1 MNIVFSREFKKEFYY
16 VKNRVVRGGRLIKK
30 KCGIISFAASVF
42 SGFLAVSAPA
52 MAANCSGDNCYFDDL
67 SPANYNANG
76 GQYGPKTVITNS
88 GNINVTG
95 MERLGSY
102 GGYSLWQHSL
112 LELVNNGT
120 AVITNGIDIKS
131 EKNIIFGSQ
140 TLGQQYYDQD
150 LGRNNTVNV
159 FDNAN
164 IFDLP
169 ALSTINNYRED
180 TMWIN
185 AYGPDLNLGSG
196 YFNSTFAVADGNGA
210 GLTFTG
216 DISVRGQGVANF
228 GDVVGVKQSTFFEA
242 KNGGNITV
250 PSGTHL
256 KILMLD
262 NHVVPARGD
271 ANTRFPFERKIQ
283 RYAGTFTPTTT
294 VGGREKIFAQQSVYD
309 LASLKAYNNYLQS
322 LISTNQLGDNKDE
335 VQKNYD
341 KLFSAAYQNVP
352 VEGYQ
357 THFFHPNMG
366 YVDDNSYYAQPNYGR
381 ALLGASGAN
390 SKILIGSGASIVAA
404 GNDYAIVVRD
414 GASVD
419 NYGMIENDYISGVG
433 VSNGAVF
440 NNHGNINVSSTW
452 SNPSIE
458 VIGEKANFINHQD
471 GVIREGF
478 NKDRQIANTLRNTS
492 VLGGGSF
499 TNNGLIN
506 FAFTQANPIFNNPV
520 AAISVGN
527 GRVENNGM
535 IYFGRDVN
543 ASGSDQTKDTPF
555 YTGGYVI
562 GSGSFEKPYN
572 LGIPAAFPEYLGK
585 DLLGSSEILN
595 TGNIVIG
602 SQTQDMSA
610 IKVLDAENPAFV
622 TNSGNITILSALNG
636 SPLASYGIRS
646 ENHNAQ
652 SVVKNTGTINLEG
665 LNNYGLAA
673 ANGAVVENAGI
684 INVHSSGARKGLNNI
699 GLLAE
704 GDNSRVVNN
713 GTINLNGIGAI
724 GAYAKDGG
732 NVRVNKTGSVA
743 FDGLSDYQI
752 GYLVS
757 GTNANI
763 DIDSRMVDVSSPLS
777 TGVRVQGGAN
787 FVNNNTTL
795 KVSGAGST
803 GYYVSGNGKT
813 LDNPNFYLDHVD
825 VTSVADN
832 GTAFVV
838 EGGGNAVVGADTT
851 MTLSGA
857 NSRGVVVD
865 GYAYDFDGSRMTTT
879 PVSTR
884 MKTSAKIDA
893 REASVG
899 YDIKNEGR
907 LEMEKGSLN
916 LGTGTAVKLSNGGH
930 LAVSDAASIDSNGIG
945 VDVSGAG
952 STIQLADKS
961 YIKSTGTAGVYMH
974 DGASFT
980 MSGDAN
986 IYATNGANGVVLGNG
1001 ADSMKFVA
1009 GDTGRI
1015 IVTGGGRGIENA
1027 AEVENF
1033 GLENARV
1040 SVAAGQ
1046 DGKSIGIRT
1055 GVSLR
1060 QKNSGD
1066 IVVDG
1071 DNAIGLLFADN
1082 KLNKTSGS
1090 MDMRDSADLVFNVRG
1105 RGSNGIVAN
1114 TAAAEIYTGA
1124 SVNVLSDD
1132 GGAALVVAGDTR
1144 KVHQS
1149 GNLKSN
1155 SAVDLLALSE
1165 NVSYLE
1171 NSGTLQSKRDVL
1183 NRRQDGFSF
1192 VNTTDELGHSGN
1204 VSGGVNIAGTGNYI
1218 ENSGNAEMGD
1228 IAVSGRNTTVRLA
1241 DNSRIGTI
1249 YAQNSI
1255 DNSINVD
1262 HFNGTVGGLVG
1273 GMGVDNVNLRSSRY
1287 IVTNGAAFDNIERVN
1302 VDDGSDFVLNRVVR
1316 LGNNADDVAGT
1327 GIYVNGGSVSVDVAD
1342 DYFFAN
1348 RLFGNGKMNVSTAG
1362 HTFTFTHNVG
1372 TAFAGDITF
1381 KNSRFDLSDQTAAN
1395 NEVVANSTLIA
1406 GEGAHITA
1414 RDGLHNLKGLTF
1426 AGGTVDVGAIRPDR
1440 DAYHSEGYF
1449 AVDKIDTRLGGTLV
1463 AGLASVIDAD
1473 SHKDKYP
1480 NSLNIL
1486 EQDENET
1493 LATIATANEVV
1504 GSGMEVGLG
1513 GNGDNKLGDAYDTR
1527 SDLTQAGDVVAA
1539 ADYGYRFINHSGDQK
1554 GLFLG
1559 YGLKKVT
1566 INDGKT
1572 LVLAKDF
1579 DAQKDN
1585 DLSAKVSGNGT
1596 LQIGRGDEKFNNYV
1610 TLSNSQN
1617 DISGRINVATNN
1629 TLGMKNDNVLGN
1641 TAGLTLAN
1649 DATFLANGF
1658 NQANA
1663 GHLIM
1668 NDGSR
1673 FVLGTANDVDK
1684 NGGHFTFT
1692 GADVTNGTIYA
1703 SGGKMDFNGSVN
1715 ANGAKWQFDRAS
1727 VAFNG
1732 ILNDT
1737 NGVVAMKNGNI
1748 VFADNSKAH
1757 LIGTKL
1763 DGNGHIEA
1771 SGDVFIKSKNNDFA
1785 GGVTVTKNGK
1795 MLVGDVAALGS
1806 AVIDN
1811 AGIFGFNFDE
1821 TGRGGIFHNQL
1832 VGNGTIAAY
1841 STVNDF
1847 TTVTMASDNRAF
1859 KGNWDIHDN
1868 VRIAV
1873 DGVDKIGSGSVKLNG
1888 SGTLAAF
1895 VAHDWDFTTTIGGN
1909 GVLEKA
1915 GKGRLRV
1922 AGDNLGGF
1930 AGTARILDG
1939 DLLLNG
1945 IAKNTDFVVA
1955 GGRLTG
1961 TGNAGSVTVE
1971 NGGVFKPGPT
1981 DAAYYGTFAVSKDL
1995 TFKDGSTY
2003 AVAIKDFADP
2013 DQFDMR
2019 HNNPLEAGVVNV
2031 YGKTTISNNS
2041 VIDVT
2046 RPENKYKAGQE
2057 WRVIHSVGGIN
2068 GRFGSIEHD
2077 DVPFIDMGQ
2086 KVVNNDLYLWMTRNS
2101 TKFCDVGGLTHNQC
2115 ATGNGL
2121 DSHPG
2126 GSDLDLALGG
2136 LSTAETGDAL
2146 DNLSGEAFAS
2156 NMAVMANDASLLR
2169 SAIFDR
2175 FNGFDDYENDL
2186 DNNWWGHAV
2195 GSNTKFSGHNVA
2207 DIKRD
2212 LAGFVT
2218 GIDGEVADGTVLGI
2232 MGGWWNT
2239 SADINERR
2247 NTNIDGNYG
2256 HVGIYGHKYW
2266 NNFMLTGGATASF
2279 GDMDS
2284 VRRVNITG
2292 KHSIGYRDHL
2302 EGDFNTQTYQLFG
2315 SIAYNYMATDNL
2327 SLQPFADMA
2336 IVRVKQGSFTEN
2348 GKDAALTIDDTGN
2361 TTLFTTLGVGGRY
2374 DLSSFWS
2381 WRPVDLYGS
2390 VGYRFAGMD
2399 TSTSVKARFAG
2410 GDYYRLKGVDID
2422 DTAVVN
2428 LGGRLKYSDD
2438 TDFSLQYEGSYS
2450 DSSRE
2455 NTLKINFNH
2464 KF

>member
-1 MNIVFSREFKKEFYY
+1 MNIVFLREFKKEFYY

-42 SGFLAVSAPA
+42 SGFLAVSMPA
-52 MAANCSGDNCYFDDL
+52 MAASCSGDNCYFDDL
-67 SPANYNANG
+67 SPANYNQNG
-76 GQYGPKTVITNS
+76 GQYGPKTLVTNS
-88 GNINVTG
+88 GNINITG
-95 MERLGSY
+95 IDSLGTF
-102 GGYSLWQHSL
+102 GGYSLL
-112 LELVNNGT
+112 IRPLADLVDNGH
-120 AVITNGIDIKS
+120 AVITNGINIKN

-140 TLGQQYYDQD
+140 THGQQYYDQE

-164 IFDLP
+164 IFDM
-169 ALSTINNYRED
+169 AAFSTANNYRDD
-180 TMWIN
+180 TAW
-185 AYGPDLNLGSG
+185 AAEYGPDAMLGSG
-196 YFNSTFAVADGNGA
+196 YFNSTLAVADGKDA
-210 GLTFTG
+210 KLTFAGNMGLRGGTIVGYDG
-216 DISVRGQGVANF
+216 DT
-228 GDVVGVKQSTFFEA
+228 VGVKQTNFFEA

-250 PSGTHL
+250 STGSQL
-256 KILMLD
+256 GIYMLD
-262 NHVVPARGD
+262 NHVVANRGD
-271 ANTRFPFERKIQ
+271 YTTKFPFERKVQ
-283 RYAGTFTPTTT
+283 RYAGTFTPTAT

-322 LISTNQLGDNKDE
+322 LISTNQLGDNQDE

-341 KLFSAAYQNVP
+341 KLFAAAYQNVP

-357 THFFHPNMG
+357 TNYFHQGMG
-366 YVDDNSYYAQPNYGR
+366 YVDDNSYYAQQNYR
-381 ALLGASGAN
+381 RSLLTASGLN
-390 SKILIGSGASIVAA
+390 SNITVESGATVVA
-404 GNDYAIVVRD
+404 GGHDYAIVVEN
-414 GASVD
+414 GASANNFGTIVN
-419 NYGMIENDYISGVG
+419 NYIGGVAVG
-433 VSNGAVF
+433 NAATFSNS
-440 NNHGNINVSSTW
+440 GNINVSSTW
-452 SNPSIE
+452 GIPSIE
-458 VIGEKANFINHQD
+458 VSGENASFVNQQD
-471 GVIREGF
+471 GVIRENYNF
-478 NKDRQIANTLRNTS
+478 NRQIATVMRS
-492 VLGGGSF
+492 VSVSGGASF
-499 TNNGLIN
+499 SNEGLIN
-506 FAFTQANPIFNNPV
+506 FDFSEANPLFKNPV
-520 AAISVGN
+520 NAISVEN
-527 GRVENNGM
+527 GSFANSGM
-535 IYFGRDVN
+535 IYFGRDWN
-543 ASGSDQTKDTPF
+543 ATGDDKTKDKTF
-555 YTGGYVI
+555 YSGGYVI
-562 GSGSFEKPYN
+562 GSIPSNNVVGSPEAFPDYKNKGGPVSIVNTGDIIVGSF
-572 LGIPAAFPEYLGK
+572 
-585 DLLGSSEILN
+585 
-595 TGNIVIG
+595 
-602 SQTQDMSA
+602 TQDMSA

-622 TNSGNITILSALNG
+622 TNSGNITIRSALNG
-636 SPLASYGIRS
+636 SPLESYGIRS

-673 ANGAVVENAGI
+673 ANGAAVENAGI

-757 GTNANI
+757 GTNASI

-865 GYAYDFDGSRMTTT
+865 GYAYDFDGSRTTTT
-879 PVSTR
+879 PVSTV

-1033 GLENARV
+1033 GLENARMSV
-1040 SVAAGQ
+1040 SAGQ

-1105 RGSNGIVAN
+1105 KGSNGIVAN

-1218 ENSGNAEMGD
+1218 ENSGNAKMGD
-1228 IAVSGRNTTVRLA
+1228 IAISGRNTTVRLA

-1273 GMGVDNVNLRSSRY
+1273 GLGVDNVNLRSSRY

-1342 DYFFAN
+1342 DYFFNN

-1406 GEGAHITA
+1406 GEGAYITA

-1440 DAYHSEGYF
+1440 DAFHSEGYF

-1504 GSGMEVGLG
+1504 GSGMEIGLG
-1513 GNGDNKLGDAYDTR
+1513 GDGNNKLGDAYDTR
-1527 SDLTQAGDVVAA
+1527 SDLTQAGDVVAS

-1572 LVLAKDF
+1572 LVLAKDS

-1737 NGVVAMKNGNI
+1737 NGVVAMKNGNV

-1757 LIGTKL
+1757 LLGTKL
-1763 DGNGHIEA
+1763 AGNGHIEA
-1771 SGDVFIKSKNNDFA
+1771 SGDVFIKAKNNDFA
-1785 GGVTVTKNGK
+1785 GNVTVTKNGK

-1806 AVIDN
+1806 AGIDN
-1811 AGIFGFNFDE
+1811 SGVFGFNFDE
-1821 TGRGGIFHNQL
+1821 TGRGGIFRNQL

-1847 TTVTMASDNRAF
+1847 TTVTIASDNRAF

-1909 GVLEKA
+1909 GVLEKN
-1915 GKGRLRV
+1915 GKGRLTV

-1945 IAKNTDFVVA
+1945 VAKNTDFVVA

-2019 HNNPLEAGVVNV
+2019 QNNPLEAGVVNV

-2046 RPENKYKAGQE
+2046 RPENKYKAGME

-2077 DVPFIDMGQ
+2077 DVPFLDMGQ

-2410 GDYYRLKGVDID
+2410 GDYYRLNGVDID

-2428 LGGRLKYSDD
+2428 IGGRLKYSDD

-2455 NTLKINFNH
+2455 NTLKVNFNH

>member
-1 MNIVFSREFKKEFYY
+1 MNIVFLREFKKEFYY

-52 MAANCSGDNCYFDDL
+52 MAASCSGNNCFFDDFG
-67 SPANYNANG
+67 PENYNAIDGN
-76 GQYGPKTVITNS
+76 YGPKTVVTNGHINITGAS
-88 GNINVTG
+88 DMGN
-95 MERLGSY
+95 Y
-102 GGYSLWQHSL
+102 GGYTIFGYSL
-112 LELVNNGT
+112 LELVDKGY
-120 AVITNGIDIKS
+120 AVITDGPDIHN
-131 EKNIIFGSQ
+131 EKNIIFGTA
-140 TLGQQYYDQD
+140 TLGQQYYDQE
-150 LGRNNTVNV
+150 LGRNNTIKVYDNNNL
-159 FDNAN
+159 FDMAAFSNN
-164 IFDLP
+164 NSYRTDTRYFD
-169 ALSTINNYRED
+169 
-180 TMWIN
+180 
-185 AYGPDLNLGSG
+185 AYGPDGANFGTG
-196 YFNSTFAVADGNGA
+196 YLHSTLAVADGQDA
-210 GLTFTG
+210 RLTFSKN
-216 DISVRGQGVANF
+216 ISLKGAKYQGYPTF
-228 GDVVGVKQSTFFEA
+228 GVKQTNFFEA
-242 KNGGNITV
+242 RNGGRI
-250 PSGTHL
+250 
-256 KILMLD
+256 
-262 NHVVPARGD
+262 VVPGGVNVVAQISPNHTAYARGD
-271 ANTRFPFERKIQ
+271 YKTGFPFERAVQ
-283 RYAGTFTPTTT
+283 RYAGDFTPVIT
-294 VGGREKIFAQQSVYD
+294 VAGKEKVLAKQSVYD
-309 LASLKAYNNYLQS
+309 IASLKAYNSYLQS
-322 LISTNQLGDNKDE
+322 LVSNNQLGDNQEE

-341 KLFSAAYQNVP
+341 KLFAAAYENIP
-352 VEGYQ
+352 VKGYQ
-357 THFFHPNMG
+357 THFFQPGMG
-366 YVDDNSYYAQPNYGR
+366 YVDDNNYYAQLTGNRTMLAAFGANSSIVVEAGATVDADGDVYGVGLHDGAVGENYGTIRNQYERGVGVFSGSTFSNYGLIDARSTWETPTIEVNGANSIFVNETNGTIVDGFNNNTRVTSALSNIVVTDGGAFKNKGLINYAFYQADPLVKNVLQSIAIQNGSFENSGMIYLGR
-381 ALLGASGAN
+381 ALDA
-390 SKILIGSGASIVAA
+390 
-404 GNDYAIVVRD
+404 
-414 GASVD
+414 
-419 NYGMIENDYISGVG
+419 
-433 VSNGAVF
+433 
-440 NNHGNINVSSTW
+440 T
-452 SNPSIE
+452 
-458 VIGEKANFINHQD
+458 
-471 GVIREGF
+471 GF
-478 NKDRQIANTLRNTS
+478 DK
-492 VLGGGSF
+492 
-499 TNNGLIN
+499 
-506 FAFTQANPIFNNPV
+506 
-520 AAISVGN
+520 
-527 GRVENNGM
+527 
-535 IYFGRDVN
+535 
-543 ASGSDQTKDTPF
+543 TKDVPF
-555 YTGGYVI
+555 YTGGYLI
-562 GSGSFEKPYN
+562 GSHGKNVGTPSVDGVKNPSGSVT
-572 LGIPAAFPEYLGK
+572 IV
-585 DLLGSSEILN
+585 N
-595 TGNIVIG
+595 TGDIMIG
-602 SQTQDMSA
+602 SLTQDVSA
-610 IKVLDAENPAFV
+610 IKAFDAEDPVFI
-622 TNSGNITILSALNG
+622 TNAGNITMRSALNG

-646 ENHNAQ
+646 ENHNSQ

-673 ANGAVVENAGI
+673 ANGAAVENAGV

-713 GTINLNGIGAI
+713 GTINLNGVGAI

-732 NVRVNKTGSVA
+732 NVRVSKTGSVL
-743 FDGLSDYQI
+743 FDGKSNYQT

-795 KVSGAGST
+795 KVTGAGST

-813 LDNPNFYLDHVD
+813 LDNPNFALDHVD

-879 PVSTR
+879 PVSTV

-1060 QKNSGD
+1060 QKNSGN

-1105 RGSNGIVAN
+1105 KGSNGIVAN

-1155 SAVDLLALSE
+1155 SAVDLLDLSE

-1171 NSGTLQSKRDVL
+1171 NSGTLQSTRDVL

-1204 VSGGVNIAGTGNYI
+1204 VSGGVNIAGNGNYI

-1273 GMGVDNVNLRSSRY
+1273 GLGVDNVNLRSSRY

-1302 VDDGSDFVLNRVVR
+1302 VDDGSDFVLNRGVR

-1342 DYFFAN
+1342 DYFFNN
-1348 RLFGNGKMNVSTAG
+1348 RLFGNGKMNISTAG

-1493 LATIATANEVV
+1493 LATIATANEFV
-1504 GSGMEVGLG
+1504 GSGMEIGLG

-1527 SDLTQAGDVVAA
+1527 SDLTQAGDVVAS

-1572 LVLAKDF
+1572 LVLAKDS

-1596 LQIGRGDEKFNNYV
+1596 LQIGRGDEKFNNYI

-1617 DISGRINVATNN
+1617 DIRGRINVATNN

-1684 NGGHFTFT
+1684 NGGHFTFS

-1703 SGGKMDFNGSVN
+1703 SGGKMDFNGPVN
-1715 ANGAKWQFDRAS
+1715 ANDAKWQFDRAS

-1748 VFADNSKAH
+1748 VFGDNSKAR
-1757 LIGTKL
+1757 LLGTKL
-1763 DGNGHIEA
+1763 AGNGHIEA
-1771 SGDVFIKSKNNDFA
+1771 SGDVFIKAKNNDFA
-1785 GGVTVTKNGK
+1785 GNGTVTKNGK

-1811 AGIFGFNFDE
+1811 AGVFGFNFDE
-1821 TGRGGIFHNQL
+1821 TGRGGIFRNQL

-1847 TTVTMASDNRAF
+1847 TTVTIASDNRAL

-1915 GKGRLRV
+1915 GNGRLTV

-1945 IAKNTDFVVA
+1945 VAKNTDFVVA

-2019 HNNPLEAGVVNV
+2019 QNNPLEAGVVNV

-2046 RPENKYKAGQE
+2046 RPENIYKAGME

-2077 DVPFIDMGQ
+2077 DVPFLDMGQ

-2381 WRPVDLYGS
+2381 WRPVDLFGS

-2455 NTLKINFNH
+2455 NTLKIKFNH

>member
-1 MNIVFSREFKKEFYY
+1 MNIVFSREFKKQFYY

-42 SGFLAVSAPA
+42 SGFLAVSMPA

-67 SPANYNANG
+67 SPANYNENG
-76 GQYGPKTVITNS
+76 GQYGPKTLVTNNGINITGIDS
-88 GNINVTG
+88 
-95 MERLGSY
+95 LGTY
-102 GGYSLWQHSL
+102 GGYSLL
-112 LELVNNGT
+112 IRPLADLVDNGH
-120 AVITNGIDIKS
+120 AVITNGINIKN

-140 TLGQQYYDQD
+140 THGQQYYDQE

-164 IFDLP
+164 IFDM
-169 ALSTINNYRED
+169 AAFSTANNYRED
-180 TMWIN
+180 TAWV
-185 AYGPDLNLGSG
+185 AEFGPDAMLGSG
-196 YFNSTFAVADGNGA
+196 YFNSTLAVADGKDA
-210 GLTFTG
+210 KLTFAG
-216 DISVRGQGVANF
+216 SMGLRGRDIIGFGQA
-228 GDVVGVKQSTFFEA
+228 VGVKQTNFFEA

-250 PSGTHL
+250 PTGSQLG
-256 KILMLD
+256 IFMLD
-262 NHVVPARGD
+262 NHVVGNRGD
-271 ANTRFPFERKIQ
+271 YTTKFPFERKVQ
-283 RYAGTFTPTTT
+283 RYAGDFTPTA
-294 VGGREKIFAQQSVYD
+294 VVHGVEKTFARQSVYD
-309 LASLKAYNNYLQS
+309 LGSLKAYNNYLQS
-322 LISTNQLGDNKDE
+322 LISTNQLGDNQEE
-335 VQKNYD
+335 VQNNYN
-341 KLFSAAYQNVP
+341 KLFSAAYQNVT

-357 THFFHPNMG
+357 KNYFQQGMG
-366 YVDDNSYYAQPNYGR
+366 YVDDNSYYAQQNYR
-381 ALLGASGAN
+381 RSLLTASGLN
-390 SKILIGSGASIVAA
+390 SNITVESGATVVA
-404 GNDYAIVVRD
+404 GGHDYAIVVEN
-414 GASVD
+414 GASANNFGTIVN
-419 NYGMIENDYISGVG
+419 NYIGGV
-433 VSNGAVF
+433 AVGNAAMF
-440 NNHGNINVSSTW
+440 ANSGNINVSSTW
-452 SNPSIE
+452 GIPSIE
-458 VIGEKANFINHQD
+458 VSGENASFVNQQA
-471 GVIREGF
+471 GVIREDY
-478 NKDRQIANTLRNTS
+478 NANRQIATVMRS
-492 VLGGGSF
+492 VSVSGGASF
-499 TNNGLIN
+499 SNEGLIN
-506 FAFTQANPIFNNPV
+506 FDFSEANPLFKNPV
-520 AAISVGN
+520 NAISVEN
-527 GRVENNGM
+527 GSFANSGM
-535 IYFGRDVN
+535 IYFGRDLN
-543 ASGSDQTKDTPF
+543 ATGDDRTKDKTF

-562 GSGSFEKPYN
+562 GSIPSNNVVGSPEAFPDYKNKGGPVTIVNTGDIIVGSF
-572 LGIPAAFPEYLGK
+572 
-585 DLLGSSEILN
+585 
-595 TGNIVIG
+595 
-602 SQTQDMSA
+602 TQDMSA

-622 TNSGNITILSALNG
+622 TNSGNITIRSALNG
-636 SPLASYGIRS
+636 SPLESYGIRS

-673 ANGAVVENAGI
+673 ANGAAVENAGV

-713 GTINLNGIGAI
+713 GTINLNGVGAI

-732 NVRVNKTGSVA
+732 NVRVSKTGSVS
-743 FDGLSDYQI
+743 FDGTSNYQT

-795 KVSGAGST
+795 KVTGAGST

-1033 GLENARV
+1033 GLENARMSV
-1040 SVAAGQ
+1040 SAGQ

-1060 QKNSGD
+1060 QKNSGN

-1082 KLNKTSGS
+1082 KLDKTSGS

-1105 RGSNGIVAN
+1105 KGSNGIVAN

-1124 SVNVLSDD
+1124 SVNVVSSD

-1171 NSGTLQSKRDVL
+1171 NTGTLQSTRDVL

-1473 SHKDKYP
+1473 SHKYKYP

-1527 SDLTQAGDVVAA
+1527 SDLTQAGDVVAS

-1572 LVLAKDF
+1572 LVLAKDSA
-1579 DAQKDN
+1579 AQKDN

-1684 NGGHFTFT
+1684 NGGHFTFS

-1703 SGGKMDFNGSVN
+1703 SGGNMDFNGSVN

-1806 AVIDN
+1806 AVIEN

-1847 TTVTMASDNRAF
+1847 TSVTMASDNRGF

-1873 DGVDKIGSGSVKLNG
+1873 DSVDKIGSGSVKLNG
-1888 SGTLAAF
+1888 SGTLTAF

-1915 GKGRLRV
+1915 GNGRLTV

-1945 IAKNTDFVVA
+1945 IAKNTNFVVA

-2077 DVPFIDMGQ
+2077 DVPFLDMGQ
-2086 KVVNNDLYLWMTRNS
+2086 KVVDNDLYLWMTRNS

-2175 FNGFDDYENDL
+2175 FNGSDYENDL

-2218 GIDGEVADGTVLGI
+2218 GVDGEVADGTVLGI

-2239 SADINERR
+2239 SADVNERR
-2247 NTNIDGNYG
+2247 DTNIDGNYG
-2256 HVGIYGHKYW
+2256 HVGIYGHKNW
-2266 NNFMLTGGATASF
+2266 NNFMLTGGVTASF

-2428 LGGRLKYSDD
+2428 IGGRLKYSDD

>member
-1 MNIVFSREFKKEFYY
+1 MNIVFSREFKKQFYY

-42 SGFLAVSAPA
+42 SGFLAVSSPA

-67 SPANYNANG
+67 SPANYNQNG

-95 MERLGSY
+95 MERLGAY
-102 GGYSLWQHSL
+102 GGYSLSPYSL

-140 TLGQQYYDQD
+140 TLGQQYYDQE

-164 IFDLP
+164 IFDM
-169 ALSTINNYRED
+169 AAFSTVNNYRDD
-180 TMWIN
+180 TGWLD
-185 AYGPDLNLGSG
+185 AFAPDLNLGSG
-196 YFNSTFAVADGNGA
+196 YFKSTLAVADGKDA
-210 GLTFTG
+210 KLTFSG
-216 DISVRGQGVANF
+216 SMGLRGSTVVDYGET
-228 GDVVGVKQSTFFEA
+228 VGVKQTNFFEA
-242 KNGGNITV
+242 KNGGNIRV
-250 PSGTHL
+250 SAGSQL
-256 KILMLD
+256 GIFMFD
-262 NHVVPARGD
+262 NHWVAKRGD
-271 ANTRFPFERKIQ
+271 YTTKFPFERKVQ
-283 RYAGTFTPTTT
+283 RYAGDFTPTA
-294 VGGREKIFAQQSVYD
+294 VVHGVEKTFAQQSVYD
-309 LASLKAYNNYLQS
+309 LSSLKAYNNYLQS
-322 LISTNQLGDNKDE
+322 LISTNQLGDNQDE
-335 VQKNYD
+335 VQNNYN
-341 KLFSAAYQNVP
+341 KLFSAAYQNVA
-352 VEGYQ
+352 VDGYQ
-357 THFFHPNMG
+357 TNYFKKGMG
-366 YVDDNSYYAQPNYGR
+366 YVDDNSYYAQPNYR
-381 ALLGASGAN
+381 RSLFTASGHN
-390 SKILIGSGASIVAA
+390 SNITVESGATVIA
-404 GNDYAIVVRD
+404 GGHDYAIVVEN
-414 GASVD
+414 GASANNFGTIVN
-419 NYGMIENDYISGVG
+419 NYIGGV
-433 VSNGAVF
+433 AVGNAAMF
-440 NNHGNINVSSTW
+440 ANAGNINVASTW
-452 SNPSIE
+452 GIPSIE
-458 VIGEKANFINHQD
+458 VSGENASFVNQSS
-471 GVIREGF
+471 GVIRESY
-478 NKDRQIANTLRNTS
+478 NSNRQITTLMRS
-492 VLGGGSF
+492 VSVSGGASF
-499 TNNGLIN
+499 SNEGLIN
-506 FAFTQANPIFNNPV
+506 FDFLEANPLFKNPV
-520 AAISVGN
+520 NAISVEN
-527 GRVENNGM
+527 GSFANSGM
-535 IYFGRDVN
+535 IYFGRDLN
-543 ASGSDQTKDTPF
+543 ATGDDRTKDKTF

-562 GSGSFEKPYN
+562 GSIPSNDVVGSPEAFPDYKNKGGPVTIVNTGDIIVGSF
-572 LGIPAAFPEYLGK
+572 
-585 DLLGSSEILN
+585 
-595 TGNIVIG
+595 
-602 SQTQDMSA
+602 TQDMSA

-622 TNSGNITILSALNG
+622 TNSGNITIRSALNG
-636 SPLASYGIRS
+636 SPLESYGIRS

-673 ANGAVVENAGI
+673 ANGAAVENAGI

-757 GTNANI
+757 GTNASI

-813 LDNPNFYLDHVD
+813 LDNPNFQLDHVD

-832 GTAFVV
+832 GTAFIV

-865 GYAYDFDGSRMTTT
+865 GYAYDFDGSRTTTT
-879 PVSTR
+879 PVSTV

-1033 GLENARV
+1033 GLENARM

-1046 DGKSIGIRT
+1046 NGKSIGIRT

-1105 RGSNGIVAN
+1105 KGSNGIVAN
-1114 TAAAEIYTGA
+1114 TTAAEIYTGA
-1124 SVNVLSDD
+1124 SVNVLSND

-1155 SAVDLLALSE
+1155 SAVDLLDLSE

-1171 NSGTLQSKRDVL
+1171 NSGTLQSTRDVL

-1218 ENSGNAEMGD
+1218 ENSGNAKMGD

-1241 DNSRIGTI
+1241 DNSRIGSI

-1262 HFNGTVGGLVG
+1262 HFNGSVGGLVG
-1273 GMGVDNVNLRSSRY
+1273 GLGVDNVNLRSSRY

-1316 LGNNADDVAGT
+1316 LGNNGDDVAGT
-1327 GIYVNGGSVSVDVAD
+1327 GIYVNGGSVSVDVVD
-1342 DYFFAN
+1342 DYFFNN

-1406 GEGAHITA
+1406 GEGAYISA

-1473 SHKDKYP
+1473 SDKDKYP

-1504 GSGMEVGLG
+1504 GSGMEIGLG
-1513 GNGDNKLGDAYDTR
+1513 DGNNKLGDAYDTR
-1527 SDLTQAGDVVAA
+1527 SDLTQAGDVVAS

-1572 LVLAKDF
+1572 LVLAKDSA
-1579 DAQKDN
+1579 AQKDN

-1596 LQIGRGDEKFNNYV
+1596 LQIGRSDEKFNNYI

-1617 DISGRINVATNN
+1617 DIRGRINVATNN

-1684 NGGHFTFT
+1684 NGGNFTFT

-1737 NGVVAMKNGNI
+1737 NGVVAMKNGNV

-1757 LIGTKL
+1757 LLGTKL
-1763 DGNGHIEA
+1763 AGNGHIEA
-1771 SGDVFIKSKNNDFA
+1771 SGDVFIKAKNNDFA
-1785 GGVTVTKNGK
+1785 GNVTVTKNGK

-1806 AVIDN
+1806 AVIAN

-1847 TTVTMASDNRAF
+1847 TTVTIASDNRAF
-1859 KGNWDIHDN
+1859 KGNWDIYDN

-1895 VAHDWDFTTTIGGN
+1895 VADDWDFTTTIGGN

-2175 FNGFDDYENDL
+2175 FNGSDYENDL

-2256 HVGIYGHKYW
+2256 HVGIYGHKFW
-2266 NNFMLTGGATASF
+2266 NNFMITGGATASF

-2302 EGDFNTQTYQLFG
+2302 EGDFNAQTYQLFG
-2315 SIAYNYMATDNL
+2315 SVAYNYMATDNL

-2428 LGGRLKYSDD
+2428 IGGRLKYSDD